1 MPASISNAVTSATVQ
16 TAYNSIFGYETIAA
30 GATFISDQLWQ
41 DGLPQCNLYV
51 LQNVAGAL
59 LVTPEFLQTP
69 TVWLPY
75 EASFVPVLDVP
86 QLKHYALGAPACRV
100 KLKNTGG
107 APVTVYWRLTATV
120 PGA

>member
-1 MPASISNAVTSATVQ
+1 MPASTSNAVTSATVQ

-30 GATFISDQLWQ
+30 GATFISGQLWQ
-41 DGLPQCNLYV
+41 DGLPQCNFYV
-51 LQNVAGAL
+51 LQDILGTL

-69 TVWLPY
+69 GIWLPY
-75 EASFVPVLDVP
+75 ETSFATVVDVP

-100 KLKNTGG
+100 KIKNTGI
-107 APVTVYWRLTATV
+107 ADITVFWRLTATV